1 MFIIIGAVVMLSLI
15 QTLMQM
21 LIKLTVEITASLYMR
36 KDYYPDSGGTATLC
50 HVSQNFSVTSHRKTM
65 VNCDFHTQL
74 KR

>member
-1 MFIIIGAVVMLSLI
+1 MFIIIGAVVMLSMI
-15 QTLMQM
+15 QALVQM

-36 KDYYPDSGGTATLC
+36 KDQYPDSGGTATLC
-50 HVSQNFSVTSHRKTM
+50 YVSQNFSVTSHRKTM